1 MALIGIS
8 CGDTFEYVS
17 EGDPSKRRVDEPIDP
32 KHPDKGSRTKVV
44 IDDDAT
50 VFELGVLDVFLMGMI
65 YDRASAIAPRES
77 DGELAFSTRVN
88 QTNIEAVR
96 YGLRGWRN
104 FLDRDGKEI
113 PFETKLQHAANRK
126 YQVVTDECLNRLGI
140 RRIRELGQQIKD
152 RSEVQ
157 AAEEKNSATA

>member
-8 CGDTFEYVS
+8 VGDVFEHVS
-17 EGDPSKRRVDEPIDP
+17 DSDPAKQRVEVPVDPEDPS
-32 KHPDKGSRTKVV
+32 KGSRTEIV
-44 IDDDAT
+44 IGQDAT

-65 YDRASAIAPRES
+65 YDRATAISKADDDS
-77 DGELAFSTRVN
+77 LGFSTRVN
-88 QTNIEAVR
+88 QTNIETVR

-104 FLDRDGKEI
+104 FRDKHGAEI
-113 PFETKLQHAANRK
+113 PFETTVQRIANRK

-140 RRIRELGQQIKD
+140 RRIRELGQQIKEY
-152 RSEVQ
+152 SEVQ